1 MEVNTDEYNADY
13 IKRYTARP
21 WYRKKLRKV
30 ELFPAIWAARG
41 KTIDFGCGT
50 GDLLD
55 VLPHGS
61 VGLDI
66 NPHAID
72 YCLEQKLDVILYD
85 AYSDDFQLTPLRKR
99 GDTFSSMA
107 MCHLLE
113 HLPDVN
119 ILMPK
124 LFESA
129 KALGVS
135 RIVITVPR
143 LKGYNRDETHR
154 TFVNPA
160 YIRKNQLEN
169 VAGFQLATERFHPFP
184 FESAGKHLAE
194 NTYVMVYN
202 SI

>member
-1 MEVNTDEYNADY
+1 MQVETDQYDAEY
-13 IKRYTARP
+13 IKRYTSRP

-30 ELFPAIWAARG
+30 ELFPAIFFTRG

-55 VLPHGS
+55 ILPKGS

-66 NPHAID
+66 NPHAVN
-72 YCLEQKLDVILYD
+72 YCQEQKLDAILYD
-85 AYSDDFQLTPLRKR
+85 AYSDDFRLTPLRER
-99 GDTFSSMA
+99 GETFTSLA

-113 HLPDVN
+113 HLPDAN

-129 KALGVS
+129 QALGVS
-135 RIVITVPR
+135 RIVITVPG
-143 LKGYNRDETHR
+143 LKGYNRDKTHE

-160 YIRKNQLEN
+160 YIRKHRLEQIS
-169 VAGFQLATERFHPFP
+169 GYTLRTELFHPFP
-184 FESAGKHLAE
+184 FESAGNHFAE
-194 NTYVMVYN
+194 NTYVMLYTAA
-202 SI
+202 